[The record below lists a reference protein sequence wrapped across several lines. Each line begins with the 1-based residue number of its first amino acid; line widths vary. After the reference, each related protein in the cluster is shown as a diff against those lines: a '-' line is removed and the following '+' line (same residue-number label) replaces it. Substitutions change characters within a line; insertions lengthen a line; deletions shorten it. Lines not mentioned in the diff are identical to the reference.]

1 MQQKADMACRYLF
14 FVIILLVTNSLQS
27 QTIISAGIYS
37 AEDFTGPSLIISA
50 NEGLSGFSSSDAFI
64 SLTFTVNESTY
75 NFDASDVTVSNGSL
89 SNFTGNGSIFTATF
103 SPSSDGASSIQV
115 LSNSFSDA
123 LGNIN
128 SSSNVFTWTKTSNT
142 ETDGDWL
149 KVFSHD
155 SSQGD
160 FFSSANDWAEA
171 RHTNDDNPDAN
182 KYSILD
188 TVQNFNL
195 NNRYTF
201 KIVYP
206 NTNVINIWSQT
217 NNPVNDP
224 NGGVDGYI
232 PIAISSTSQ
241 GWGGLEQYTPQ
252 NSTFLDGTL
261 NPRSNWW
268 WAIGCKNTYQSSV
281 NNFPGPGY
289 TTTKVE
295 LWIKYQ

>member
-1 MQQKADMACRYLF
+1 MQQKADMAYRYLF

-27 QTIISAGIYS
+27 QTIISAGTYS

-75 NFDASDVTVSNGSL
+75 NFYASDVTVSNGSL
-89 SNFTGNGSIFTATF
+89 SNFSGNGSIFTATF

-128 SSSNVFTWTKTSNT
+128 SS
-142 ETDGDWL
+142 
-149 KVFSHD
+149 
-155 SSQGD
+155 
-160 FFSSANDWAEA
+160 
-171 RHTNDDNPDAN
+171 P
-182 KYSILD
+182 
-188 TVQNFNL
+188 
-195 NNRYTF
+195 
-201 KIVYP
+201 
-206 NTNVINIWSQT
+206 NVINIWSQT

-224 NGGVDGYI
+224 NGGVEGYI

-268 WAIGCKNTYQSSV
+268 WAIGSKNTYQSSV